1 LLAIAE
7 VNQESIMT
15 SDPFQSIS
23 FNNTILFITASSI
36 GTFAIASKLSKI
48 GQPLTIPGISPHGIL
63 SLEFAFTEKNALKI
77 VKAWSD
83 ANILSRAIDLQR
95 LDFLFIAAYSTTLG
109 LLCILATK
117 LLSNLDS
124 RWLWIGVGLTWGQLA
139 AALFDVIENLCLF
152 PFLYGDTE
160 NLFPLASLAA
170 VSAGLKFILIGFGVI
185 YFLISVGIKICGA

>member
-1 LLAIAE
+1 
-7 VNQESIMT
+7 MT
-15 SDPFQSIS
+15 SDPFQIIS
-23 FNNTILFITASSI
+23 FKNTIIFIVLSLI
-36 GTFAIASKLSKI
+36 VTFAIASKLSKI
-48 GQPLTIPGISPHGIL
+48 GKPLAISLISPHGIL
-63 SLEFAFTEKNALKI
+63 SLEFAFTAKNARKI
-77 VKAWSD
+77 VKTWSD
-83 ANILSRAIDLQR
+83 ENILSRAIDLQR

-117 LLSNLDS
+117 LLSNLDP

-152 PFLYGDTE
+152 PFLYGATG

-185 YFLISVGIKICGA
+185 YFLISVGIKIYGV